1 MIRPSVETAWR
12 IRVVLCW
19 VKWLI
24 IVALALTMII
34 AFLLI
39 SIIMTFAGQQPVE
52 GDTYS
57 TPGGNF
63 IFIIVIVVT
72 VLVARSSKSRRERTT
87 QHSDESDI

>member
-1 MIRPSVETAWR
+1 MIRPSIETAWR

-19 VKWLI
+19 VKWLL
-24 IVALALTMII
+24 IVALVLTIII

-39 SIIMTFAGQQPVE
+39 SIVMTITGQQPVE

-63 IFIIVIVVT
+63 ILIIVIAIT
-72 VLVARSSKSRRERTT
+72 VLVARSSKRRQEQTSQR
-87 QHSDESDI
+87 SDESNI